1 MTMVVEWIF
10 YVVSHEY
17 IFYMDMNG
25 IVSYDFVYLIM
36 MDTRYWKWPFIVS
49 FSIKN
54 GDFP

>member
-36 MDTRYWKWPFIVS
+36 MDTLW
-49 FSIKN
+49 
-54 GDFP
+54 